1 MSGLTDLLRLPL
13 GIVGRPSRNG
23 NGKKS
28 GTHAKAQ
35 SSTGKPNAL
44 ASGVK
49 PAPSNGTRADD
60 LDLQRWPYF
69 VGSAGERDKIALVLA
84 GGGITGAFYEIGALR
99 AIDDLLVGLSVN
111 DFDIYVG
118 TSAGALINSL
128 IASGFNPREVMQAI
142 NNKHPELHGL
152 RYGDAFRLNIE
163 ETVRR
168 LTTLPGALWSIGN
181 TLVRNAGE
189 VAMADLLWE
198 MARVLPAGIYNGD
211 SLERYVRAS
220 LETQGRPNSFAQME
234 KELYIVASELDS
246 GARAVFGRGQIED
259 VPISR
264 AVAASSAVPVLY
276 RPVQIHERDYLDG
289 GLHGAAS
296 LDLAIEAGA
305 KMVVC
310 INPMVPFD
318 ASNLRPNEHYIR
330 QHGLQAV
337 INQSLRT
344 LLHSSLRYHI
354 KNLRVKYP
362 DVDIILIQPGL
373 DDYEMFSR
381 SPMHYSGRLAVA
393 QHGFE
398 SVTMGLLRNRDY
410 YASVMARHGIRL
422 HTDLLEAELAA
433 LQQSGGDF
441 QVVEEV
447 IEPHAGHQT
456 LSASIGHLEVRLKQL
471 EQYVEMAKKRRNTE
485 TEDHPIAGR
494 TGA

>member
-1 MSGLTDLLRLPL
+1 
-13 GIVGRPSRNG
+13 
-23 NGKKS
+23 
-28 GTHAKAQ
+28 
-35 SSTGKPNAL
+35 
-44 ASGVK
+44 
-49 PAPSNGTRADD
+49 
-60 LDLQRWPYF
+60 
-69 VGSAGERDKIALVLA
+69 
-84 GGGITGAFYEIGALR
+84 
-99 AIDDLLVGLSVN
+99 
-111 DFDIYVG
+111 
-118 TSAGALINSL
+118 
-128 IASGFNPREVMQAI
+128 
-142 NNKHPELHGL
+142 LHGL

>member
-1 MSGLTDLLRLPL
+1 MSGLTEFLRLPL
-13 GIVGRPSRNG
+13 GIVGRPSRDR
-23 NGKKS
+23 NGKGS

-35 SSTGKPNAL
+35 TSNRKPNAQSL
-44 ASGVK
+44 GSESAQL
-49 PAPSNGTRADD
+49 NGTGTDD

-69 VGSAGERDKIALVLA
+69 VGSPGERDKIALVLA

-99 AIDDLLVGLSVN
+99 AIDDLLVDLSVN
-111 DFDIYVG
+111 DFDVYVG

-152 RYGDAFRLNIE
+152 RYGDAFHLNID
-163 ETVRR
+163 ETLRR
-168 LTTLPGALWSIGN
+168 LTTLPNALWSIGN
-181 TLVRNAGE
+181 TLLRNAGE

-198 MARVLPAGIYNGD
+198 LARVLPAGIYNGD

-220 LETQGRPNSFAQME
+220 LETQGHPNSFSQLE

-246 GARAVFGRGQIED
+246 GARAVFGRGHIED
-259 VPISR
+259 VTISR

-318 ASNLRPNEHYIR
+318 ASSHRPNEHYIR

-373 DDYEMFSR
+373 DDFEMFSR

-398 SVTMGLLRNRDY
+398 SVTIGLLRNRDY

-447 IEPHAGHQT
+447 IEPHAGHQS
-456 LSASIGHLEVRLKQL
+456 LSASMGHLEVRLKRL
-471 EQYVEMAKKRRNTE
+471 DQYVEMAEKRRCREMEE
-485 TEDHPIAGR
+485 TSLADQPEA
-494 TGA
+494 